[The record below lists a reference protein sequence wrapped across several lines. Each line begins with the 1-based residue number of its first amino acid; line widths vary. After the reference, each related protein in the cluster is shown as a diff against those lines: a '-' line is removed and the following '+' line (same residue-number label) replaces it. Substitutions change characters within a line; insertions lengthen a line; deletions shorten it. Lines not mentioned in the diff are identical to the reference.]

1 MQSVKLNKEK
11 FSDSQMEQ
19 VQGLYLTLLNKGYEP
34 KKISSS
40 ATAVSFSHLDDDGN
54 RISMLIFVKKGQ
66 LVAVDITK

>member
-40 ATAVSFSHLDDDGN
+40 ATEISFSHLDDDGN